1 MATCQGGCHL
11 SALEHGVC
19 EQAGD
24 EVLALALPD
33 QVDVRDL
40 VVARLQHNI
49 AAHKLMTNKGKEYK

>member
-1 MATCQGGCHL
+1 MG
-11 SALEHGVC
+11 

-40 VVARLQHNI
+40 VVARLQHTDG
-49 AAHKLMTNKGKEYK
+49 AHKLMTNKGKEYK

>member
-11 SALEHGVC
+11 SALEDRVG

-40 VVARLQHNI
+40 VVARLQHDI
-49 AAHKLMTNKGKEYK
+49 AAQKPMTNKGKE

>member
-1 MATCQGGCHL
+1 MG
-11 SALEHGVC
+11 

-49 AAHKLMTNKGKEYK
+49 AAHKLMTNKGKEYVRIPYGFP

>member
-1 MATCQGGCHL
+1 MG
-11 SALEHGVC
+11 

-49 AAHKLMTNKGKEYK
+49 AAHKPMTNKEMEYK